1 MRSPFIPVILACAL
15 FATAGVALAE
25 PARGERLQAELQQ
38 RFASADRDGDGR
50 LSAAEAKAGMPFVS
64 RHFAA
69 IDAEGQ
75 GSVSLEQ
82 IKSFAQAQMA
92 RRKGAQ

>member
-1 MRSPFIPVILACAL
+1 MRTPFILVILAGIL
-15 FATAGVALAE
+15 SATAGAALAE

-38 RFASADRDGDGR
+38 RFARADSNGDGR
-50 LSAAEAKAGMPFVS
+50 LTAEEAKAGMPFVS

-82 IKSFAQAQMA
+82 IKGFAQAQMA

>member
-1 MRSPFIPVILACAL
+1 MRTPFTPFILVCTLL
-15 FATAGVALAE
+15 ATAGTALAE

-38 RFASADRDGDGR
+38 RFARADSNGDGR
-50 LSAAEAKAGMPFVS
+50 LTAEEAKAGMPFVA

-75 GSVSLEQ
+75 GSVGLEQ
-82 IKSFAQAQMA
+82 VRAFALAQIA
-92 RRKGAQ
+92 RRQGAQ